1 MFKPTNPQ
9 IKILK
14 QEITQ
19 IEELLLESERV
30 WHQID
35 ETQHEI
41 ENFNSFISNM
51 EEIAYLINSE
61 KQSINEL
68 QNQLNNISTKSLE
81 LFINMLENEVKS
93 KKQLVQKMIDDDFYS
108 FMETMNE
115 ENTMEVYLSSD
126 TATTPIMDEFY
137 NSPKIDFLI
146 FKHLFSEE
154 V

>member
-1 MFKPTNPQ
+1 
-9 IKILK
+9 
-14 QEITQ
+14 
-19 IEELLLESERV
+19 
-30 WHQID
+30 
-35 ETQHEI
+35 
-41 ENFNSFISNM
+41 M
-51 EEIAYLINSE
+51 EEIAYLINSG

-81 LFINMLENEVKS
+81 LFINMLENEAKS
-93 KKQLVQKMIDDDFYS
+93 KKQLIQKMIDEDFDS

-146 FKHLFSEE
+146 FKHFF
-154 V
+154 